1 MKFEVLQSYVTKART
16 LNVDWG
22 STRYILDR
30 KTRADFEALID
41 ELAGKGMTV
50 AQRHTIGENNFATLR
65 SDDGDVAVS
74 YFNFN
79 HTICLVTDELC
90 DGKKAPTL
98 TPASYEKLTTPKLAF
113 IGLDYSNP
121 EKDGNGM
128 SYVLTLADG
137 SFIVYDGGYAED
149 AAVLLDYLDKNNVR
163 SEKPRIAAW
172 VLTHSHGDHYW
183 ALKYIA
189 DNCPDRVTV
198 EEFVMNPRFSRY
210 EFEQY
215 EGWLGEVFP
224 RDVLPKFEGAVI
236 VKPHAGQKLY
246 YRDAELEILHTQEEM
261 LPNQFRW
268 MNEISLITRV
278 YLGGQRILFPADGE
292 IGTDVSLP
300 VMYGDA
306 LESEFIQQPHHG
318 FSGGS
323 YTLYDLVRPMVCM
336 FTCNQVKFDK
346 YTAPTYGGGKNAYLV
361 EISKETYH
369 AGMGTTVFELPYT
382 PKADK

>member
-1 MKFEVLQSYVTKART
+1 MKFANLQPYVKNART
-16 LNVDWG
+16 LNADWDC
-22 STRYILDR
+22 TRYILDR
-30 KTRADFEALID
+30 KTRADFGKMVKD
-41 ELAGKGMTV
+41 LAEQGMTV
-50 AQRHTIGENNFATLR
+50 VQCHTIGENDYATLR
-65 SDDGDVAVS
+65 CEDGDVAIS

-79 HTICLVTDELC
+79 HTVCVITDEMT
-90 DGKKAPTL
+90 DGRKAPTL
-98 TPASYEKLTTPKLAF
+98 TPAPYETLTTPKLAF

-137 SFIVYDGGYAED
+137 SFIVYDGGYVED
-149 AAVLLDYLDKNNVR
+149 AVVLLDYLEKNNVR
-163 SEKPRIAAW
+163 NEKPRIAAW

-183 ALKYIA
+183 AVKDIA
-189 DNCPDRVTV
+189 ANNAHRVTV
-198 EEFVMNPRFSRY
+198 EEFLINPRLSRY
-210 EFEQY
+210 EYEQY
-215 EGWLGEVFP
+215 EGYLGEVFAKEA
-224 RDVLPKFEGAVI
+224 LPKFEGAVI
-236 VKPHAGQKLY
+236 VKPHTGQKLY
-246 YRDAELEILHTQEEM
+246 YRDAALEILHTQEEM

-323 YTLYDLVRPMVCM
+323 YTLYDLVRPKVCM
-336 FTCNQVKFDK
+336 FTCNQFKFDK
-346 YTAPTYGGGKNAYLV
+346 YSQPNYGGGKNAYLI
-361 EISKETYH
+361 EISDETYH
-369 AGMGTTVFELPYT
+369 SGMGTKVFELPYST
-382 PKADK
+382 TKKA